1 MNSGEEVFV
10 RISQRRSVRSA
21 SLKKAFP
28 HSARSLL
35 DIESLSTGD
44 IESLLRKAARF
55 TRVSPRQ
62 APLSRRH
69 IALLFYEASTRT
81 RCSFELAA
89 KSLGASTTLV
99 SAAASSI
106 EKGESLMDT
115 GATLAAMGAECIV
128 IRHPSSGAPH
138 VLARHL
144 QIPII
149 NAGDGMHEHPSQAL
163 LDAFTILQRRKR
175 LRGLRLLLV
184 GDIFHSRVARSN
196 ALLLTRLGAQ
206 VTFCG
211 PPPLLPEIA
220 ATLAPGVRVVRDFDA
235 ALAEADVIMMLR
247 VQKERLAGF
256 ELSVDN
262 YVRNYQLTSQRL
274 ALAPGDALVMHPGP
288 MVRGMELTSDVAD
301 SARSLVLQQ
310 VRNGVAVRRA
320 ILLRALG
327 KNHHGG
333 TKTRRNA

>member
-1 MNSGEEVFV
+1 MSSGANPRSRSETF
-10 RISQRRSVRSA
+10 RRSIRSA
-21 SLKKAFP
+21 SLRKGRFS
-28 HSARSLL
+28 HSSRSLL
-35 DIESLSTGD
+35 DIESLSDSD
-44 IESLLRKAARF
+44 IHSLLKEAGRF
-55 TRVSPRQ
+55 RVSPRKS
-62 APLSRRH
+62 PLVRRH
-69 IALLFYEASTRT
+69 VALLFYEASTRT

-99 SAAASSI
+99 SATASSI
-106 EKGESLMDT
+106 EKGESLVDT

-144 QIPII
+144 TIPIV

-163 LDAFTILQRRKR
+163 LDCYSILQHRSSLK
-175 LRGLRLLLV
+175 GLRLLLV

-211 PPPLLPEIA
+211 PSALLPDVAETI
-220 ATLAPGVRVVRDFDA
+220 APGVRITRDFNA
-235 ALAEADVIMMLR
+235 ALPTADVIMMLR
-247 VQKERLAGF
+247 VQKERLSGLQ
-256 ELSVDN
+256 LSVDD
-262 YVRNYQLTSQRL
+262 YIRDYQLTSGRMT
-274 ALAPGDALVMHPGP
+274 LAPADALVMHPGP

-301 SARSLVLQQ
+301 SARSLVLEQ

-327 KNHHGG
+327 G
-333 TKTRRNA
+333 RA

>member
-1 MNSGEEVFV
+1 MS
-10 RISQRRSVRSA
+10 RRNIRSA
-21 SLKKAFP
+21 SLRKPQFS
-28 HSARSLL
+28 HSSRSLL
-35 DIESLSTGD
+35 DIEALSDGD
-44 IESLLRKAARF
+44 IHALLKDAARF
-55 TRVSPRQ
+55 AEVGTKT
-62 APLSRRH
+62 ALLTRRH
-69 IALLFYEASTRT
+69 IALLFYESSTRT

-99 SAAASSI
+99 SASASSI
-106 EKGESLMDT
+106 EKGESLVDT

-128 IRHPSSGAPH
+128 VRHPSSGAPH

-144 QIPII
+144 EIPVV

-163 LDAFTILQRRKR
+163 LDCYTILQHRRS
-175 LRGLRLLLV
+175 LEGLRLLLV

-211 PPPLLPEIA
+211 PPALLPDVAETI
-220 ATLAPGVRVVRDFDA
+220 APGVRITRDFNA
-235 ALAEADVIMMLR
+235 ALPSADVIMMLR
-247 VQKERLAGF
+247 VQKERLSGLQ
-256 ELSVDN
+256 LSVDAAIRE
-262 YVRNYQLTSQRL
+262 YKLSSERM
-274 ALAPGDALVMHPGP
+274 AMAPADTLVMHPGP

-301 SARSLVLQQ
+301 STRSLVLEQ

-327 KNHHGG
+327 
-333 TKTRRNA
+333 